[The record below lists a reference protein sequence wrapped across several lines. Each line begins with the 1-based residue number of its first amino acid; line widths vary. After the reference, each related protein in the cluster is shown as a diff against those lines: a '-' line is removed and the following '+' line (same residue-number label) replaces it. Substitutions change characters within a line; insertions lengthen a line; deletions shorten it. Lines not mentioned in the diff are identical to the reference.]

1 MRTTLKFIFKY
12 HKQNIIIRINKY
24 DGNVSRKEV
33 SVYLIWALAIR
44 NNEYNNTTT
53 FKLVF
58 QNLIASI
65 VTLFKLYVN
74 DFPLRRIT
82 QQKDA
87 KTCNLIEVCILHT
100 FRIRNKIV
108 YNALLT

>member
-1 MRTTLKFIFKY
+1 MGMF
-12 HKQNIIIRINKY
+12 HE
-24 DGNVSRKEV
+24 RKLV
-33 SVYLIWALAIR
+33 VYLIWALAIR

-87 KTCNLIEVCILHT
+87 KT
-100 FRIRNKIV
+100 
-108 YNALLT
+108 